1 MGKLLLHIYRFT
13 LNISLVIILWL
24 DNRWQL
30 VVTAILD
37 LIIFANV
44 LPVDIVVKP

>member
-1 MGKLLLHIYRFT
+1 MRELLFHADRFT
-13 LNISLVIILWL
+13 FDISLVIILWL
-24 DNRWQL
+24 DNWWQL

-37 LIIFANV
+37 LIILANV

>member
-13 LNISLVIILWL
+13 LNISLVIIFWL
-24 DNRWQL
+24 DNWWQL
-30 VVTAILD
+30 IVTTILD
-37 LIIFANV
+37 LIIFADV